1 MKTITITNQKGGV
14 GKTTTAL
21 ALASGLTH
29 KGYRVL
35 AVDLDPQS
43 NLTYSTGIKDGEMDI
58 YSLLTGSPIF
68 TPLKKGKQGFYMI
81 SGSLNL
87 ANADREFNDT
97 GREYIL
103 KEAIAPLENEFDY
116 CIIDTP
122 PSLSI
127 LTVNA
132 LTASSGV
139 IVPMNTDIYSL
150 QGLEQLYR
158 LVQKVRKYSNP
169 ELAIEGLL
177 LTQYKPRSVIN
188 RQIKE
193 QLEGIAAQMET
204 KVFKATIREA
214 VAIKEAL
221 FMQTDFFTEIPNAK
235 VTEDYKCFV
244 EEFIS
249 FLDFKEK

>member
-14 GKTTTAL
+14 GKTTTVL
-21 ALASGLTH
+21 ALASGLAH

-43 NLTYSTGIKDGEMDI
+43 NLTYSTGTTDSENNI
-58 YSLLTGSPIF
+58 YALLTGKIDF
-68 TPLKKGKQGFYMI
+68 RTPLKKGKQGFHVI
-81 SGSLNL
+81 PGSINL
-87 ANADREFNDT
+87 ANADREFNET

-103 KEAIAPLENEFDY
+103 KEALEPLKNEFDY

-127 LTVNA
+127 LPINA
-132 LTASSGV
+132 LTSSSGV

-169 ELAIEGLL
+169 ELKIEGLL
-177 LTQYKPRSVIN
+177 LTQYKPRSIIN

-193 QLEGIAAQMET
+193 QLECIAAQMET
-204 KVFKATIREA
+204 KVFQSTIREA
-214 VAIKEAL
+214 IAMKEAL
-221 FMQTDFFTEIPNAK
+221 FMQTDIFTELPKAK
-235 VTEDYKCFV
+235 VTGDYKSFID
-244 EEFIS
+244 EF
-249 FLDFKEK
+249 LGV